1 VFPFLLE
8 AVTLPPPVNTPK
20 SMAHGLLLALARY
33 NVPGKPAL
41 KGSARDV
48 ELLYSLTDSVDF
60 IHSVL

>member
-1 VFPFLLE
+1 
-8 AVTLPPPVNTPK
+8 
-20 SMAHGLLLALARY
+20 MAHGLLLALARY